1 MHIVEMLH
9 LSGKLIREKM
19 QNKEYL
25 KKLFIGKQMK
35 EKKCC
40 PRVVQEQEKKK
51 PKFEI
56 RFI

>member
-1 MHIVEMLH
+1 MHIVEILH

-51 PKFEI
+51 PKF
-56 RFI
+56 